1 MMRLFKFAAM
11 KKHFLLFLIF
21 LMAIAMSV
29 FIGIQVYWIKN
40 SLQLRQANFRRSID
54 DAVNVAL
61 LNLETIEFSRRTT
74 NSALAQSENNRPPHE
89 LPDPQNN
96 SIQMAEQPGIETGI
110 PALPG
115 KRTEDITLKV
125 TGSLP
130 LSITENQSAGSSVR
144 QQLMLNHV
152 IRQMAGESE
161 AKEIEKIVTS
171 GLIDTLLHQELL
183 ARGITTDYE
192 FGVFSPDRN
201 KIVLEKTGRF
211 HEELL
216 FKGFSFPLFSGVG
229 ISSRD
234 FLLIYFPQQ
243 SKYNIK
249 SILGMMIISL
259 LLVLTI
265 ISAFSYSVFTIIRQR
280 KLSELKNDFINNMT
294 HEFKTP
300 ISTISLACQALSDKD
315 IARTKE
321 MYNDYIH
328 IIGDENHRLGEMAE
342 KILQTA
348 ILEKGTLH
356 LRCEE
361 IDMHKLIA
369 DAIHKIAIQI
379 EIRDGVI
386 NKSFGAEHQMLKADM
401 VHLSNVIYNL
411 LDNANKYSPRKPQ
424 ITISTKDGEGGLFI
438 YVQDKGMGISKA
450 NQKRIFEKLYRVPT
464 GDVHNVKGFGLGLS
478 YVKFIVEKHG
488 GFIQV
493 DSEPG
498 KGSTFTVFLPY
509 VIPDPDFQNNKR
521 QTFIIELIRNQTMS
535 VLKKFYYI
543 RTNNSR

>member
-1 MMRLFKFAAM
+1 MVRLFNFAAM
-11 KKHFLLFLIF
+11 KKHFLLFLIL
-21 LMAIAMSV
+21 LMAVSMAV

-61 LNLETIEFSRRTT
+61 LNLETIEFSRRTAFSEIQQTDGDKSSKENTLAT
-74 NSALAQSENNRPPHE
+74 NERIGMEKQAGNEIGMPSVSPKGHADLDLKILNPLPP
-89 LPDPQNN
+89 
-96 SIQMAEQPGIETGI
+96 
-110 PALPG
+110 
-115 KRTEDITLKV
+115 
-125 TGSLP
+125 
-130 LSITENQSAGSSVR
+130 SITGNQSVGASVR
-144 QQLMLNHV
+144 QQLMLNLMMKQ
-152 IRQMAGESE
+152 ISGTGES
-161 AKEIEKIVTS
+161 KNVEKILTS
-171 GLIDTLLHQELL
+171 GLIDTLLRQELL
-183 ARGITTDYE
+183 ARGIAADYE

-201 KIVLEKTGRF
+201 KIVLEKTGKF

-234 FLLIYFPQQ
+234 FLLLYFPEQ

-249 SILGMMIISL
+249 SLWGMMFVSL

-265 ISAFSYSVFTIIRQR
+265 ILAFTYSVFTIIRQR

-315 IARTKE
+315 IPRSNE

-356 LRCEE
+356 LRSEE

-379 EIRDGVI
+379 EIRDGAI
-386 NKSFGAEHQMLKADM
+386 SKSLAAEHPTLKGDM

-411 LDNANKYSPRKPQ
+411 LDNANKYSFRKPQ
-424 ITISTKDGEGGLFI
+424 ITISTKDAESGI
-438 YVQDKGMGISKA
+438 SISVHDKGMGISKA

-488 GFIQV
+488 GSIQV
-493 DSEPG
+493 ESEPG
-498 KGSTFTVFLPY
+498 KGSTFTLFLPY
-509 VIPDPDFQNNKR
+509 ITPSPETLSAKR
-521 QTFIIELIRNQTMS
+521 HIYLQGIGKSKIMRKIKNFNI
-535 VLKKFYYI
+535 LKT
-543 RTNNSR
+543 TN